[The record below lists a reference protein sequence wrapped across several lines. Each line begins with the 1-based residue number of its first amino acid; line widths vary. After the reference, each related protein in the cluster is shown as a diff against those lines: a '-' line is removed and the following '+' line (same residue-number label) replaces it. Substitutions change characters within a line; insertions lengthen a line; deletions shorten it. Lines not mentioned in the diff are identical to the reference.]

1 MAMFELILLPLD
13 SSPES
18 ERALQVALG
27 LARQYSSKLLL
38 LSVVDL
44 PEQMPEREAH
54 MAEVRAKAQTL
65 AQTVRD
71 RLQGEG
77 YPTDARIEAGK
88 AAFVICDVADELGA
102 ALIVMGSRGLGL
114 IEEGKHHSTS
124 SRVIHL
130 SPCPVLVVP

>member
-1 MAMFELILLPLD
+1 MFELILLPLD

-18 ERALQVALG
+18 ERALQVALS

-44 PEQMPEREAH
+44 PEEMPEREVH
-54 MAEVRAKAQTL
+54 LAEVRTKAQAL

-88 AAFVICDVADELGA
+88 AAFVICDVADEVGA

-114 IEEGKHHSTS
+114 TEEGKHHSTS